1 MDRHP
6 LDNPIWTALT
16 TSQAHFAE
24 GDGLARK
31 FQAEI
36 GPLAGFAEPTGEA
49 YVALGK
55 LVRVGT
61 GAALFL
67 EAPANAVDVES
78 GGFRMVEQDSLLQM
92 IYSDCELP
100 ACSLDFVKL
109 TEADVPEMVAL
120 ATMMKPG
127 PFKTR
132 TRELGNF
139 IGVKREG
146 QLAAMAGERMRIT
159 SERVGV
165 PGERMQAADTPGYT
179 EISAVCTHPNQ
190 AGHGFATALM
200 VELIGQIRRRNEIP
214 ILHVRSS
221 NTHAIG
227 LYHRIG
233 FADRRHFHF
242 AVIGKTAS

>member
-1 MDRHP
+1 MSRHA

-16 TSQAHFAE
+16 TSQTHFAE
-24 GDGLARK
+24 GDGSARK

-36 GPLAGFAEPTGEA
+36 GPLAGFAEPTREA

-61 GAALFL
+61 GAGLFL
-67 EAPANAVDVES
+67 EAPANAADVES
-78 GGFRMVEQDSLLQM
+78 GGFRIVEQDSLLQM

-100 ACSLDFVKL
+100 ARALDFVKL
-109 TEADVPEMVAL
+109 TAADVPEMVAL

-127 PFKTR
+127 PFTTR
-132 TRELGNF
+132 THELGDF

-146 QLAAMAGERMRIT
+146 QLVAMAGERMH
-159 SERVGV
+159 V
-165 PGERMQAADTPGYT
+165 PGYT
-179 EISAVCTHPNQ
+179 EISAVCTHPNN
-190 AGHGFATALM
+190 AGHGYATALM
-200 VELIGQIRRRNEIP
+200 VELIGRIRRRKETP

-221 NTHAIG
+221 NTHAIS
-227 LYHRIG
+227 LYRRIG

-242 AVIGKTAS
+242 TVIGKTAS

>member
-1 MDRHP
+1 MGTHA

-16 TSQAHFAE
+16 TRQAHFAE

-36 GPLAGFAEPTGEA
+36 GPLAGFAEPTCKA
-49 YVALGK
+49 YVTLGK

-61 GAALFL
+61 GAGLFL
-67 EAPANAVDVES
+67 EAPANAADIEPA
-78 GGFRMVEQDSLLQM
+78 GFRIVEQDPLLQM

-100 ACSLDFVKL
+100 TRALDFVKL
-109 TEADVPEMVAL
+109 TAADVPEMVAL

-127 PFKTR
+127 PFNTR
-132 TRELGNF
+132 THELGNF

-146 QLAAMAGERMRIT
+146 QLAAMAGERM
-159 SERVGV
+159 G
-165 PGERMQAADTPGYT
+165 MPGYT
-179 EISAVCTHPNQ
+179 EISAVCTHPNH
-190 AGHGFATALM
+190 AGHGYATALM

-227 LYHRIG
+227 LYRRIG
-233 FADRRHFHF
+233 FADRRRFHF
-242 AVIGKTAS
+242 TVIAKTAA

>member
-1 MDRHP
+1 MAAHA

-36 GPLAGFAEPTGEA
+36 GPLAGFAEPSREA

-55 LVRVGT
+55 CARA
-61 GAALFL
+61 GAGAGLFL
-67 EAPANAVDVES
+67 EAPANVADVES

-92 IYSDCELP
+92 IYLDCELP
-100 ACSLDFVKL
+100 ARPLDFVKL
-109 TEADVPEMVAL
+109 TAADVPEMVAL
-120 ATMMKPG
+120 AAMMKPG
-127 PFKTR
+127 PFTTR
-132 TRELGNF
+132 THELGTF

-146 QLAAMAGERMRIT
+146 RLAAMAGERMH
-159 SERVGV
+159 V
-165 PGERMQAADTPGYT
+165 PGYT
-179 EISAVCTHPNQ
+179 EISAVCTHPNY
-190 AGHGFATALM
+190 AGNGYAKALM
-200 VELIGQIRRRNEIP
+200 VGLIGQIRRRNEIP

-221 NTHAIG
+221 NTHAIS
-227 LYHRIG
+227 LYRRIG

-242 AVIGKTAS
+242 TVIGKSAA